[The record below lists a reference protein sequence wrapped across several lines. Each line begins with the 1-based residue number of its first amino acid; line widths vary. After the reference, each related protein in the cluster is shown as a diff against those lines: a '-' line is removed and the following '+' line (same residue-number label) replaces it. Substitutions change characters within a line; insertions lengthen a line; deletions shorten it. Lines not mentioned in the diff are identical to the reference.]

1 MAGRRTFFDT
11 VREFFKGRRRSK
23 GDVYVE
29 PSDEVRWES
38 AGPGSISD
46 NRLGAH
52 FKGLLADREVVS
64 AGRVQILNLNKIR
77 DRLGEHWPRYA
88 EKIHAVVH
96 ETFEH
101 RLVRADVYS
110 RLSEFAYVIVF
121 ATLSKAEAQIKCSAI
136 AEEIAAKLF
145 GQEEAAK
152 LVEVQTVV
160 IGVGRGVA
168 LEKVNVAEVLS
179 DLFDKHAALEG
190 TLSSKEAAALAAVE
204 AVDARLLEWM
214 KSPFN
219 PVVTELPADLDY
231 RFRLVWDVARNA
243 LSTFLCVIVR
253 KTDDPNVSLDY
264 SSLYHADSAEL
275 IAKLDYS
282 VLARVKRE
290 LKALHESKR
299 RVLIG
304 CPVHFQTLNRLS
316 SRAYFTT
323 LLKDVPEGFG
333 QYLMFEIVGLP
344 DATPQS
350 RVAEIAATLRP
361 YARSILVRQERGAVR
376 FGHIA
381 GTGVHAVGID
391 AGQYGAPEDRL
402 MPAMNDF
409 AVAAKDAALKSYIH
423 GLSSLSLTTAAL
435 GAGFDYIHS
444 HAVHAPLE
452 QPDYIRR
459 FEFMD
464 LYAKLR
470 AGHG

>member
-1 MAGRRTFFDT
+1 MAGRRSFFDT
-11 VREFFKGRRRSK
+11 VRSFFGGRRRPK
-23 GDVYVE
+23 GEAHIE
-29 PSDEVRWES
+29 PSAEGRWETAPS
-38 AGPGSISD
+38 GALPE

-52 FKGLLADREVVS
+52 LKGLLADREVVS

-77 DRLGEHWPRYA
+77 ERLGEHWPRYA
-88 EKIHAVVH
+88 NKVHAVVH
-96 ETFEH
+96 EVFEH
-101 RLVRADVYS
+101 RLVRADVYT
-110 RLSEFAYVIVF
+110 RVSEFAYVIVF

-145 GQEEAAK
+145 GQEEASK
-152 LVEVQTVV
+152 LVEVQTVA

-168 LEKVNVAEVLS
+168 LEKVNVAEVLN

-190 TLSSKEAAALAAVE
+190 AFTAKEAVALAAVE
-204 AVDARLLEWM
+204 AIDARLLEWL

-231 RFRLVWDVARNA
+231 RFRLLWDVARNA

-253 KTDDPNVSLDY
+253 KTDDPSVSLDY
-264 SSLYHADSAEL
+264 SSLYRADSADL

-350 RVAEIAATLRP
+350 RVAEIVATLRP
-361 YARSILVRQERGAVR
+361 HARSILARLERGAVR

-391 AGQYGAPEDRL
+391 AAQYGVPEERL

-409 AVAAKDAALKSYIH
+409 AAAAKEVGLKSYIH
-423 GLSSLSLTTAAL
+423 GLPSLSLTTAAL

-452 QPDYIRR
+452 EPDYVRR

-464 LYAKLR
+464 LYTKLR
-470 AGHG
+470 AGQG